1 MQTDTKNINEITI
14 DDLNEIIESQLLSG
28 DVRILVLEK
37 FRKNEQGIYVA
48 RGYAQIYEYKEFSQS
63 TQIYRSLKILPV
75 KVEANGKNIIIHVGV
90 MRFYGD
96 YNEGSNN

>member
-1 MQTDTKNINEITI
+1 METNIKNINEITT

-37 FRKNEQGIYVA
+37 FHKNEQGVYVA
-48 RGYAQIYEYKEFSQS
+48 RGYAEIYEHKEFNKSRH
-63 TQIYRSLKILPV
+63 IYSPLKILPV
-75 KVEANGKNIIIHVGV
+75 KVEVNGINIIIHVGV

>member
-1 MQTDTKNINEITI
+1 VETNIKNINEITT

-28 DVRILVLEK
+28 VVRILVLEK
-37 FRKNEQGIYVA
+37 FHKNENDVYVA
-48 RGYAQIYEYKEFSQS
+48 RGYAQIYEYKEFSNS
-63 TQIYRSLKILPV
+63 SHIYRPLKILPV
-75 KVEANGKNIIIHVGV
+75 KVEVNGINIIIHVGV